1 MSPVRSVTHVSGRTL
16 SGYRRR
22 GHHASNHRRIPV
34 GGGATDVATA
44 RDASTGAVMLE
55 SGEKKIDCVICDHLM
70 ELLSGLDLLRLIR
83 SGKLKDVPPD
93 LCFVMVTGFSTT
105 TVSAAAKVLDANAY
119 LAKPIT
125 KDELFRA
132 IQ

>member
-1 MSPVRSVTHVSGRTL
+1 
-16 SGYRRR
+16 
-22 GHHASNHRRIPV
+22 
-34 GGGATDVATA
+34 
-44 RDASTGAVMLE
+44 MLE

-132 IQ
+132 IQRAMAYRPTIRTPKEYASLILPQME